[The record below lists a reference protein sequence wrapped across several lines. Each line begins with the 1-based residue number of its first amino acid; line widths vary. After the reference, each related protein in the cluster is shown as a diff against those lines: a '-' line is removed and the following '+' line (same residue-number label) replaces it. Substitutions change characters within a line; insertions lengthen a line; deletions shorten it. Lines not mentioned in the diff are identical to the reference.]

1 MDKSK
6 RVLPPVSF
14 LAALVSMG
22 ALHFFRP
29 IAYILRPPY
38 STSGSFLFITGVVLV
53 LWGARSFSRAGTT
66 IKPFQD
72 PSALVTSG
80 PYRYS
85 RNPIYLGLVLALI
98 GIGLLL
104 GTLSPFVVVPVFICL
119 IQQRFIQPEE
129 AALEKTFGS
138 AYGQYKRQVRRWL

>member
-6 RVLPPVSF
+6 RVLPPVYF

-22 ALHFFRP
+22 ALHFFLP

-38 STSGSFLFITGVVLV
+38 STSGSFLFVAGAVVVL
-53 LWGARSFSRAGTT
+53 WAARLFNRAGTT
-66 IKPFQD
+66 IRPFQE
-72 PSALVTSG
+72 PSVLVTSG

-98 GIGLLL
+98 GIGLLF

-129 AALEKTFGS
+129 AVLEKTFGS
-138 AYGQYKRQVRRWL
+138 AYGRYKRQVRRWL

>member
-6 RVLPPVSF
+6 RVLPPVYF

-22 ALHFFRP
+22 ALHFFLP

-129 AALEKTFGS
+129 AVLEKTFGS
-138 AYGQYKRQVRRWL
+138 AYGRYKRQVRRWL

>member
-1 MDKSK
+1 MY
-6 RVLPPVSF
+6 F

-22 ALHFFRP
+22 ALHFFLP

-72 PSALVTSG
+72 PSALVTGG

>member
-6 RVLPPVSF
+6 RVLPPVYF

-22 ALHFFRP
+22 ALHFFLP
-29 IAYILRPPY
+29 ITHILEPPTSY
-38 STSGSFLFITGVVLV
+38 SGSFLFVAGVVVV
-53 LWGARSFSRAGTT
+53 LWSARLFNRAGTT
-66 IKPFQD
+66 IKPFQE
-72 PSALVTSG
+72 SSVLVTGG

-85 RNPIYLGLVLALI
+85 RNPIYLGLVFALI
-98 GIGLLL
+98 GIGFLL
-104 GTLSPFVVVPVFICL
+104 GTLSPFVVVPVFIWL
-119 IQQRFIQPEE
+119 VQRRFIQPEE

>member
-6 RVLPPVSF
+6 RVLPPVYF

-22 ALHFFRP
+22 ALHFFLP

-38 STSGSFLFITGVVLV
+38 STSGSFLFVAGAVVVL
-53 LWGARSFSRAGTT
+53 WAARLFNRAGTT
-66 IKPFQD
+66 IRPFQE
-72 PSALVTSG
+72 PSALVTGG

-85 RNPIYLGLVLALI
+85 RNPIYLGLVSALI

-119 IQQRFIQPEE
+119 IQRRFIQPEE
-129 AALEKTFGS
+129 AVLEKTFGS

>member
-1 MDKSK
+1 MY
-6 RVLPPVSF
+6 F

-22 ALHFFRP
+22 ALHFFLP

-66 IKPFQD
+66 VRPFQD

-129 AALEKTFGS
+129 AELEKTFGS

>member
-1 MDKSK
+1 MY
-6 RVLPPVSF
+6 F

-22 ALHFFRP
+22 ALHFFLP
-29 IAYILRPPY
+29 ILQIFEPLY
-38 STSGSFLFITGVVLV
+38 SYSGSFLFITGVVLV

-66 IKPFQD
+66 VRPFQD

-104 GTLSPFVVVPVFICL
+104 GTLSPFVVVPVLICL

-129 AALEKTFGS
+129 AVLEKTFGS
-138 AYGQYKRQVRRWL
+138 AYGRYKRQVRRWL

>member
-6 RVLPPVSF
+6 RVLPPVYF

-22 ALHFFRP
+22 ALHFFLP
-29 IAYILRPPY
+29 IARIFEPPY
-38 STSGSFLFITGVVLV
+38 SYCGSFLFITGAVLV
-53 LWGARSFSRAGTT
+53 LWGVRSFSRAGTT
-66 IKPFQD
+66 VRPFQD
-72 PSALVTSG
+72 PSALVTIG
-80 PYRYS
+80 PYRCS

-129 AALEKTFGS
+129 AVLEKTFGS
-138 AYGQYKRQVRRWL
+138 AYGRYKRQVRRWL

>member
-6 RVLPPVSF
+6 RVLPPVYF

-22 ALHFFRP
+22 ALHFFLP
-29 IAYILRPPY
+29 IAPMFDPPY
-38 STSGSFLFITGVVLV
+38 PYCGSLLFITGVVLV

-72 PSALVTSG
+72 PSALVTGG

-98 GIGLLL
+98 GAGLLL
-104 GTLSPFVVVPVFICL
+104 GTLSPFVVVPVFIWL

>member
-6 RVLPPVSF
+6 RVLPPVYF

-22 ALHFFRP
+22 ALHFFLP

-38 STSGSFLFITGVVLV
+38 STSGSFLFVAGAVVVL
-53 LWGARSFSRAGTT
+53 WAARLFNRAGTT
-66 IKPFQD
+66 IRPFQE

-138 AYGQYKRQVRRWL
+138 AYAQYKRQVRRWL